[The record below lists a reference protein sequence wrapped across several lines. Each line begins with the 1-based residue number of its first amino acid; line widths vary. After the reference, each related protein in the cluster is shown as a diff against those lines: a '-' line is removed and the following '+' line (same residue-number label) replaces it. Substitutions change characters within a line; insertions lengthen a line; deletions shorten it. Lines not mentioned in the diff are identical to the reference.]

1 MTQKWN
7 LDKKDE
13 KTRKQKVDEEMTKHL
28 IKSIYF
34 KIWKCD
40 NKMKIGQDEG
50 KDENMIKWK
59 DDAWLNIVDYDCRTS
74 MDNPTCKTTT
84 TMTGF
89 W

>member
-7 LDKKDE
+7 LDKKVE

-40 NKMKIGQDEG
+40 NKMKIGQNEG
-50 KDENMIKWK
+50 KRWK
-59 DDAWLNIVDYDCRTS
+59 YD
-74 MDNPTCKTTT
+74 
-84 TMTGF
+84 
-89 W
+89 